1 MFVVSSDWLLPIYYC
16 STRNFS
22 VSQFVRNVREA
33 LNKSSARREQ
43 QTEADIHAI
52 FFYNGYAGCGSKL
65 WMLAYRGSIDDGL
78 PLWVNPASSSEPEG
92 RFTTSSRTLGQANAW
107 QGKLRERLVTRTGTV
122 KLVVRWFLAAGS
134 PSFSSAPSHSHRLVL
149 LHT

>member
-43 QTEADIHAI
+43 QTEADIGAI
-52 FFYNGYAGCGSKL
+52 FF
-65 WMLAYRGSIDDGL
+65 
-78 PLWVNPASSSEPEG
+78 
-92 RFTTSSRTLGQANAW
+92 FTMDTQAVA
-107 QGKLRERLVTRTGTV
+107 QSYEC
-122 KLVVRWFLAAGS
+122 
-134 PSFSSAPSHSHRLVL
+134 
-149 LHT
+149 